1 MRNKKTIGIVVGAA
15 VIVAAI
21 IAGIIVFMTT
31 RATPQKE
38 LEAFAALLQE
48 QRYEEMYDHLSED
61 ARAAWSQEEFVT
73 RNQNIYSGI
82 GAADIEFSDV
92 RAETTDTGANVSYHQ
107 KMETSAGMVEFDNT
121 AVVVREADGY
131 RIDWDSTF
139 IFPQLSDADSVS
151 VQTSQG
157 ARGAILDRNGTPLT
171 QDGLVYQVGL
181 EAGATDAGSNAALA
195 SALDIE
201 EAAVESAMSASWVQ
215 DGMFVPVKT
224 LSAADYR
231 AASAQ
236 LDAVQGISVQQT
248 SGRVYPYAET
258 CAHLTGYVQT
268 ASAEDLEA
276 HADEGYTQESLIGKS
291 GLEAAY
297 ESDLRAK
304 DGVRII
310 VRNASGQEKSVIAET
325 AAQDGKDIVTTIDLS
340 AQQALY
346 DDMGENEG
354 AAVAMNAQTGEV
366 LALVSTPSYD
376 PNDFANGMD
385 NAQWEALSND
395 TRNPMLSRYQSAY
408 CPGSTFK
415 AITAAIGLESG
426 TITADTVFEKTER
439 WQKDSSW
446 GSNYVT
452 TTHLYDEPSNLA
464 NALRYSDNIF
474 FAQLA
479 DQIGAQTLADGL
491 DAIGFNSTLPFELTL
506 TQSSYGERLNDA
518 QTLAA
523 TGYGQGD
530 LLINPVHMTA
540 LYTAYVNEGSILQ
553 PYLIYADGERKIY
566 KEDAYSADTAQT
578 LLEDLRQT
586 MSSYGDNPTNA
597 AGKTGS
603 AEVDNGAEVIGWT
616 CAVNEQAA
624 LTVMM
629 ENTKEEGSSLYVQ
642 PIAAQML
649 EAISE

>member
-92 RAETTDTGANVSYHQ
+92 QAETTDTGANVSYHQ

-157 ARGAILDRNGTPLT
+157 ARGAILDRNGTPLA

-310 VRNASGQEKSVIAET
+310 VRNASGQEKAVIAET

-566 KEDAYSADTAQT
+566 KENAYSSDTAQT

>member
-61 ARAAWSQEEFVT
+61 ARAAWSQEEFLT

-157 ARGAILDRNGTPLT
+157 ARGAILDRNGTPLA

-310 VRNASGQEKSVIAET
+310 VRNASGQEKAVIAET

-566 KEDAYSADTAQT
+566 KENAYSSDTAQT

>member
-1 MRNKKTIGIVVGAA
+1 M
-15 VIVAAI
+15 AAI

-157 ARGAILDRNGTPLT
+157 ARGAILDRNGTPLA

-310 VRNASGQEKSVIAET
+310 VRNASGQEKAVIAET

-395 TRNPMLSRYQSAY
+395 TRNPMLIRYQSAY

-566 KEDAYSADTAQT
+566 KENAYSSDTAQT

>member
-92 RAETTDTGANVSYHQ
+92 QAETTDTGANVSYHQ

-157 ARGAILDRNGTPLT
+157 ARGAILDRNGTPLA

-310 VRNASGQEKSVIAET
+310 VRNASGQEKAVIAET

-566 KEDAYSADTAQT
+566 KENAYSADTAQT

>member
-92 RAETTDTGANVSYHQ
+92 QAETTDTGANVSYHQ

-157 ARGAILDRNGTPLT
+157 ARGAILDRNGTPLA
-171 QDGLVYQVGL
+171 QNGLVYQVGL

-310 VRNASGQEKSVIAET
+310 VRNASGQEKAVIAET

-566 KEDAYSADTAQT
+566 KENAYSADTAQT

>member
-61 ARAAWSQEEFVT
+61 ARAAWSQEEFLT

-157 ARGAILDRNGTPLT
+157 ARGAILDRNGTPLA

-310 VRNASGQEKSVIAET
+310 VRNASGQEKAVIAET

-452 TTHLYDEPSNLA
+452 TTHLYDELSNLA

>member
-61 ARAAWSQEEFVT
+61 ARAAWSQEEFLT

-157 ARGAILDRNGTPLT
+157 ARGAILDRNGTPLA

-310 VRNASGQEKSVIAET
+310 VRNASGQEKAVIAET

-395 TRNPMLSRYQSAY
+395 TRNPMLIRYQSAY

-566 KEDAYSADTAQT
+566 KENAYSSDTAQT

>member
-61 ARAAWSQEEFVT
+61 ARAAWSQEEFLT

-157 ARGAILDRNGTPLT
+157 ARGAILDRNGTPLA

-310 VRNASGQEKSVIAET
+310 VRNASGQEKAVIAET

-506 TQSSYGERLNDA
+506 IQSSYGERLNDA

>member
-61 ARAAWSQEEFVT
+61 ARAAWSQEEFLT

-157 ARGAILDRNGTPLT
+157 ARGAILDRNGTPLA

-310 VRNASGQEKSVIAET
+310 VRNASGQEKAVIAET

>member
-92 RAETTDTGANVSYHQ
+92 QAETTDTGANVSYHQ

-157 ARGAILDRNGTPLT
+157 ARGAILDRNGTPLA

-310 VRNASGQEKSVIAET
+310 VRNASGQEKAVIAET

-566 KEDAYSADTAQT
+566 KENAYSADTAQM

>member
-92 RAETTDTGANVSYHQ
+92 QAETTDTGANVSYHQ

-157 ARGAILDRNGTPLT
+157 ARGAILDRNGTPLA

-310 VRNASGQEKSVIAET
+310 VRNASGQEKAVIAET

-452 TTHLYDEPSNLA
+452 TTHLYDEPSNLS

>member
-157 ARGAILDRNGTPLT
+157 ARGAILDRNGTPLA

-310 VRNASGQEKSVIAET
+310 VRNASGQEKAVIAET

-566 KEDAYSADTAQT
+566 KENAYSADTAQT

>member
-157 ARGAILDRNGTPLT
+157 ARGAILDRNGTPLA

-215 DGMFVPVKT
+215 DGMFVPVKM

-310 VRNASGQEKSVIAET
+310 VRNASGQEKAVIAET

-566 KEDAYSADTAQT
+566 KENAYSSDTAQT

>member
-61 ARAAWSQEEFVT
+61 ARAAWSQEEFLT

-92 RAETTDTGANVSYHQ
+92 QAETTDTGANVSYHQ

-157 ARGAILDRNGTPLT
+157 ARGAILDRNGTPLA

-310 VRNASGQEKSVIAET
+310 VRNASGQEKAVIAET

-586 MSSYGDNPTNA
+586 MSSYGDNPTDA

>member
-1 MRNKKTIGIVVGAA
+1 MRNKKTIGIAVGAA

-157 ARGAILDRNGTPLT
+157 ARGAILDRNGTPLA

-310 VRNASGQEKSVIAET
+310 VRNASGQEKAVIAET

-408 CPGSTFK
+408 CPGSIFK

>member
-61 ARAAWSQEEFVT
+61 ARAAWSQEEFLT

-92 RAETTDTGANVSYHQ
+92 QAETTDTGANVSYHQ

-157 ARGAILDRNGTPLT
+157 ARGAILDRNGTPLA

-310 VRNASGQEKSVIAET
+310 VRNASGQEKAVIAET

>member
-61 ARAAWSQEEFVT
+61 ARAAWSQEEFLT

-157 ARGAILDRNGTPLT
+157 ARGAILDRNGTPLA

-310 VRNASGQEKSVIAET
+310 VRNASGQEKAVIAET

-553 PYLIYADGERKIY
+553 PYLIYADGERK
-566 KEDAYSADTAQT
+566 AQT

>member
-61 ARAAWSQEEFVT
+61 ARAAWSQEEFLT

-157 ARGAILDRNGTPLT
+157 ARGAILDRNGTPLA

-310 VRNASGQEKSVIAET
+310 VRNASGQEKAVIAET

-553 PYLIYADGERKIY
+553 PYLIYADGERRIY
-566 KEDAYSADTAQT
+566 QEDAYSADTAQT

>member
-157 ARGAILDRNGTPLT
+157 ARGAILDRNGTPLA

-310 VRNASGQEKSVIAET
+310 VRNASGQEKAVIAET

-439 WQKDSSW
+439 WQKDRSW

-566 KEDAYSADTAQT
+566 KENAYSADTAQT

>member
-92 RAETTDTGANVSYHQ
+92 QAETTDTGANVSYHQ

-157 ARGAILDRNGTPLT
+157 ARGAILDRNGTPLA

-310 VRNASGQEKSVIAET
+310 VRNASGQEKAVIAET

-385 NAQWEALSND
+385 NAQWEALGND

>member
-157 ARGAILDRNGTPLT
+157 ARGAILDRNGTPLA

-310 VRNASGQEKSVIAET
+310 VRNASGQEKAVIAET

-506 TQSSYGERLNDA
+506 IQSSYGERLNDA

>member
-92 RAETTDTGANVSYHQ
+92 QAETTDTGANVSYHQ

-157 ARGAILDRNGTPLT
+157 ARGAILDRNGTPLA

-276 HADEGYTQESLIGKS
+276 HADEGYTQESLIGKI

-310 VRNASGQEKSVIAET
+310 VRNASGQEKAVIAET

>member
-61 ARAAWSQEEFVT
+61 ARAAWSQEEFLT

-157 ARGAILDRNGTPLT
+157 ARGAILDRNGTPLA

-310 VRNASGQEKSVIAET
+310 VRNASGQEKAVIAET

-523 TGYGQGD
+523 TGYGQGN

-553 PYLIYADGERKIY
+553 PYLIYADGERKVY

>member
-157 ARGAILDRNGTPLT
+157 ARGAIFDRNGTPLA

-310 VRNASGQEKSVIAET
+310 VRNASGQEKAVIAET

-566 KEDAYSADTAQT
+566 KENAYSSDTAQT

>member
-157 ARGAILDRNGTPLT
+157 ARGAILDRNGTPLA

-310 VRNASGQEKSVIAET
+310 VRNASGQEKAVIAET

>member
-61 ARAAWSQEEFVT
+61 ARAAWSQEEFLT

-157 ARGAILDRNGTPLT
+157 ARGAILDRNGTPLA

-310 VRNASGQEKSVIAET
+310 VRNASGQEKAVIAET

-506 TQSSYGERLNDA
+506 IQSSYGERLNDA

-553 PYLIYADGERKIY
+553 PYLIYADGERKVY

>member
-157 ARGAILDRNGTPLT
+157 ARGAILDRNGTPLA

-310 VRNASGQEKSVIAET
+310 VRNASGQEKAVIAET

-566 KEDAYSADTAQT
+566 KENAYSSDTAQT

>member
-61 ARAAWSQEEFVT
+61 ARAAWSQEEFLT

-157 ARGAILDRNGTPLT
+157 ARGAILDRNGTPLA

-310 VRNASGQEKSVIAET
+310 VRNASGQEKAVIAET

-566 KEDAYSADTAQT
+566 KENAYSADTAQT